1 MYLELNYCYW
11 FNCSE
16 QTRIVLTSAAYVHL
30 KQADL
35 SKHIRNLSPASRAIL
50 LSGPAG
56 KYIRFFLVL
65 FRKYTFCTYHCNIA
79 EMLEVHPWNLLNS
92 SIPHESQRVFYI
104 ILQITRNLS
113 EATTFTFALKC
124 LNCLLFYS
132 FWLYIHKLVWR
143 VNYGIS
149 VKYRRG
155 WCMRCLHILEGI
167 QGISQLNGALVG
179 MCCNLKIVSCS
190 YNRVMAFNKSTSFY
204 SLNSINL
211 LHCSICLQSFT
222 SRCSQRLCLIT
233 LGPSYFCLM
242 SRTFHLR
249 WVLKISLF
257 SFSKATVL

>member
-143 VNYGIS
+143 V
-149 VKYRRG
+149 KL
-155 WCMRCLHILEGI
+155 W
-167 QGISQLNGALVG
+167 
-179 MCCNLKIVSCS
+179 
-190 YNRVMAFNKSTSFY
+190 
-204 SLNSINL
+204 
-211 LHCSICLQSFT
+211 
-222 SRCSQRLCLIT
+222 
-233 LGPSYFCLM
+233 YFCQVQEGVVHEM
-242 SRTFHLR
+242 FYIFWRVSKVFHS
-249 WVLKISLF
+249 W
-257 SFSKATVL
+257 TVLSLECVVI